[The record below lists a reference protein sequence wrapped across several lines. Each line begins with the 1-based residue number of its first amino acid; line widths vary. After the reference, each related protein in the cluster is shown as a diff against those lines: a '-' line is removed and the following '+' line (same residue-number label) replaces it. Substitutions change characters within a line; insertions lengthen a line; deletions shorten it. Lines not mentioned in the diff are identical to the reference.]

1 MRRRTRSPQRSLKQR
16 PEVLDQ
22 SLLLPVVVTHP
33 ETGREVTL
41 GYDVTTL
48 LEARTSDRELTGI
61 LMTDLEGAVE
71 WGVIPV
77 KPYKVRRWVEAG
89 RLIKRIT
96 TQGNRGPR
104 VRYTYAEEAEWQ
116 GQLSEEDQVW
126 LAALVEADMVLSQE
140 RMMRQAVG
148 RLWVG
153 LAEVARA
160 WGEQGQ
166 AQEKRRKVKAK
177 ERRQQDR
184 ARLDDPAFSEE
195 RKTHGI

>member
-1 MRRRTRSPQRSLKQR
+1 MRRRTRGPKRSLKER
-16 PEVLDQ
+16 PETLDQ
-22 SLLLPVVVTHP
+22 SLLLPVVVTDR
-33 ETGREVTL
+33 ESGREVTL
-41 GYDVTTL
+41 GYDVKTL
-48 LEARTSDRELTGI
+48 LETRTSDRKMSGI
-61 LMTDLEGAVE
+61 LTDDLEGTLE
-71 WGVIPV
+71 WGAIPV
-77 KPYKVRRWVEAG
+77 SPYKARRWIEAG

-177 ERRQQDR
+177 ERRQRDR
-184 ARLDDPAFSEE
+184 ARSSDPAFSEE
-195 RKTHGI
+195 RI